1 MQPKDLLGISPP
13 STRRRRR
20 GVARSPSAEAAASA
34 RDDAKG
40 GGEGKECDARQ
51 RSSVIMREKKEAE
64 DSLGVTNKLAISVS
78 K

>member
-1 MQPKDLLGISPP
+1 VQPKDSSGISPP

-20 GVARSPSAEAAASA
+20 GVARPPSAEAAASA

-51 RSSVIMREKKEAE
+51 RSCVILREEKEAE
-64 DSLGVTNKLAISVS
+64 DSLGVTTKLAISVS
-78 K
+78 